1 MIDDDKNLVR
11 IPKNVLRK
19 LMRSSSDEDN
29 KKSGDG
35 VSNRDLLSE
44 VRSQFKKTLNKDG
57 DKTTTQIKQ

>member
-19 LMRSSSDEDN
+19 LMGSSSDEDN

-44 VRSQFKKTLNKDG
+44 VRSQLKKTLNKDG